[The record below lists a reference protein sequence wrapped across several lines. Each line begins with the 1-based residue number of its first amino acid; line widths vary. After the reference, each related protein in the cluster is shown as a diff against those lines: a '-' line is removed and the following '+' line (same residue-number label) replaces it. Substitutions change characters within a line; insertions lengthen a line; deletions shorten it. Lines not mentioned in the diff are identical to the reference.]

1 MTNSPASSSESTA
14 FGLLDKRI
22 QRWIWS
28 EGWTD
33 LRDIQEQ
40 SIPSLINADQD
51 VIISAATASGKT
63 EAAFFPIISH
73 LLRDDSN
80 MGSVLYISPLKALIN
95 DQWSRLEEICDS
107 LEIPVVAWH
116 GDISASRKHRF
127 LTSPKGILLITPE
140 SLEAL
145 FVTRGSSIPALVTS
159 LKYVVVDEL
168 HSFIGSERGKQLQSL
183 LHRVESCAG
192 KTIARVALSAT
203 LGNMRLAADF
213 LRPRT
218 GESVRLLNST
228 ADRHDLKVIVKCYM
242 EEDQPDAGK
251 SSATEE
257 IAQDLY
263 LTLKGTNN
271 LIFPNSRSQVET
283 YADLL
288 RSKCEKDGVPNEFWA
303 HHGNLSRQLREETEQ
318 ALKSGACPATA
329 VCTSTLELGIDI
341 GSVRSI
347 AQIGSPPSVASLRQ
361 RLGRSGRRRGE
372 SAILRCLCKEFPVR
386 SKSAISDRLHEGLI
400 QTVAMIRLLIKGWF
414 EPPDVNGLHASTF
427 VQQVMSVIAE
437 RSGASAALIWSL
449 LVENGP
455 FDGIDKERFLS
466 ILREMGNK
474 KLIMQDRTG
483 LLLHGELGEKL
494 VNNYEFY
501 SAFVSEDEFVLQ
513 HEGRTLGSLPI
524 SRPLVA
530 DQRIIFGGRRW
541 RVIAADAQSK
551 VIAVVPD
558 PGGVPPKF
566 EGSGAMIH
574 DRVREEMRAVLS
586 ESEPILFLSHS
597 ASRLLSGARDLYEK
611 LHLDSRQALVD
622 GDSILLFTWRGD
634 RVNDAL
640 SLLLST
646 SGHRSWNEGLAVRIK
661 ASDSSAVRHALT
673 TISKD
678 ATTDP
683 DSLGL
688 NLATLIRE
696 KWDWALPPGVLS
708 NSFLSMRMDL
718 DGARKIA
725 GDLSPYV
732 T

>member
-40 SIPSLINADQD
+40 AIPSLINADQD

-95 DQWSRLEEICDS
+95 DQWSRLEGMCGS

-116 GDISASRKHRF
+116 GDISSSLKHRF

-183 LHRVESCAG
+183 LHRVETCAG
-192 KTIARVALSAT
+192 KAIPRVALSAT
-203 LGNMRLAADF
+203 LGNMQLAADF
-213 LRPRT
+213 LRPRA

-228 ADRHDLKVIVKCYM
+228 ADRHDLKVIVKCYV
-242 EEDQPDAGK
+242 EDDRADAGE

-263 LTLKGTNN
+263 IALKGTNN

-288 RSKCEKDGVPNEFWA
+288 RTKCEKDGSPNEFWA

-347 AQIGSPPSVASLRQ
+347 AQIGSPPSVSSLRQ

-372 SAILRCLCKEFPVR
+372 SAILRCFCKEFPIT

-400 QTVAMIRLLIKGWF
+400 QTVAMITLLINGWF
-414 EPPDVNGLHASTF
+414 EPPDVDGLHASTF
-427 VQQVMSVIAE
+427 IQQVMSVIAE

-449 LVENGP
+449 LVQNGP
-455 FDGIDKERFLS
+455 FEGIDKQCFVS
-466 ILREMGNK
+466 ILKEMGDK
-474 KLIMQDRTG
+474 KLIVQDRTG
-483 LLLHGELGEKL
+483 LLLHGELGERF
-494 VNNYEFY
+494 VNHYEFY

-513 HEGRTLGSLPI
+513 HEGRTLGSLPV
-524 SRPLVA
+524 SRPLVP

-541 RVIAADAQSK
+541 RVIAADAGSK
-551 VIAVVPD
+551 TIAVVPD
-558 PGGVPPKF
+558 PGGTPPKF
-566 EGSGAMIH
+566 ESSGAMIH
-574 DRVREEMRAVLS
+574 DRVRQEMRAVLS
-586 ESEPILFLSHS
+586 NSDPILFLSQS
-597 ASRLLSGARDLYEK
+597 GNSQLFEARELYKKTNLGFSRVLA
-611 LHLDSRQALVD
+611 D
-622 GDSILLFTWRGD
+622 GDSTLLFTWRGD

-646 SGHRSWNEGLAVRIK
+646 TGCRSWNEGVAVRVK
-661 ASDSSAVRHALT
+661 ASDPSAVRHALA
-673 TISKD
+673 TISKR
-678 ATTDP
+678 ATVDP
-683 DSLGL
+683 DTLDL

-696 KWDWALPPGVLS
+696 KWDWALPPAVLS
-708 NSFLSMRMDL
+708 KSFLSMRMDL
-718 DGARKIA
+718 NGAREVA
-725 GDLSPYV
+725 GELSAQV